1 MANDDTTPPDGRAAP
16 AADPAQ
22 STAAATTTAALT
34 AAVTPVPAAAPPQSP
49 PAPRTPP
56 ASQTPA
62 EALSTARQAEELA
75 DQLSACADGVHQRVL
90 RDIRRHKDGDVPENE
105 QAAARALLDAEIEL
119 RQRANR
125 LYADAAACIV
135 ASLGQPQAHLI
146 QLTLD
151 AADKIRRITR
161 IGDGI
166 TLVARLLGLATAVG
180 TGQVV
185 PILTAIAR
193 LQTQLDVIA
202 VDNAPPAPSA
212 PAASA

>member
-1 MANDDTTPPDGRAAP
+1 MATTPLRTGTEAAGTGK
-16 AADPAQ
+16 ALASADKI
-22 STAAATTTAALT
+22 
-34 AAVTPVPAAAPPQSP
+34 V
-49 PAPRTPP
+49 
-56 ASQTPA
+56 
-62 EALSTARQAEELA
+62 ELA
-75 DQLSACADGVHQRVL
+75 DQLSACADGVHQRVM
-90 RDIRRHKDGDVPENE
+90 RDIRRHKDGDVPDDE

-135 ASLGQPQAHLI
+135 ASLGQPQAHLL
-146 QLTLD
+146 QLTAD

-166 TLVARLLGLATAVG
+166 TLVARLLGLAAAVG

-185 PILTAIAR
+185 PILTAITR

-202 VDNAPPAPSA
+202 VDNAPPAP
-212 PAASA
+212 PASA